1 VEWREWRKGSGG
13 RELEKGV
20 EEKARQEW
28 NDVPATAMIQGE
40 PFFLFVLFPPK
51 VACWDRAS
59 SP

>member
-28 NDVPATAMIQGE
+28 NDVPATAI
-40 PFFLFVLFPPK
+40 F
-51 VACWDRAS
+51 D
-59 SP
+59 